1 MSHEHRLDQ
10 GARPRRSRRNRR
22 GARRGAVAV
31 GRYSVLLLLT
41 LVMGLPFFWMLSSA
55 FKAPSEI
62 FTYPPVWWP
71 SELQWGNFVAAWRAA
86 PFGTYALNSVLVA
99 SLQVVVEVSFGTMA
113 AYAFS
118 RLRVPGREIIFA
130 LVLTALMVPSEITL
144 IPNYVTLANL
154 GLTNTYAG
162 LVLPSAVSAFGIFLL
177 RQHMLRLPN
186 ELFEAAVLD
195 GAGHGQM
202 LWHIAIPL
210 SKPVMATLGLLA
222 FVSSW
227 NAYLWPLI
235 ITDSDARRTLPVGLK
250 LLRDVQQGDPWH
262 LLMAASVVVVIP
274 VILLFLFTQRFFVRG
289 ITAGAVKG
297 G

>member
-1 MSHEHRLDQ
+1 MRTT
-10 GARPRRSRRNRR
+10 
-22 GARRGAVAV
+22 ARRGRRVGLAVV
-31 GRYSVLLLLT
+31 GRYTVLLLLAV
-41 LVMGLPFFWMLSSA
+41 VMGLPFFWMLSSA

-71 SELQWGNFVAAWRAA
+71 SRMQWGNFVAAWQAA
-86 PFGTYALNSVLVA
+86 PFGTYALNSVWVA
-99 SLQVVVEVSFGTMA
+99 SLQAVAEVSFGTMA
-113 AYAFS
+113 AYAFA
-118 RLRVPGREIIFA
+118 RLRVSGRELVFA

-186 ELFEAAVLD
+186 ELFEAARLD

-202 LWHIAIPL
+202 LWHVAIPL
-210 SKPVMATLGLLA
+210 SMPVMVTLGLLA

-262 LLMAASVVVVIP
+262 LLMAASTVVVIP
-274 VILLFLFTQRFFVRG
+274 VILLFLFTQRYFVRG